1 MFNIAFNGIITVNRG
16 DSFRF
21 PLTINFGSS
30 LEPNTYGL
38 NEHDK
43 VYFAVMEPNQPF
55 ETALIKKVFDKSHEK
70 TDKDTGVRYLEI
82 SFKPQDTECVLP
94 GKYYYQIKLQ
104 RFHKMLD
111 SEGELVQPEQWDL
124 VNYDVDTVI
133 DKTQFFILE

>member
-21 PLTINFGSS
+21 PLTINFGST
-30 LEPNTYGL
+30 LNPETYLL

-55 ETALIKKVFDKSHEK
+55 ECALIKKVFTS
-70 TDKDTGVRYLEI
+70 KDINENREIEI
-82 SFKPQDTECVLP
+82 SFKPKDTECVLP

-104 RFHKMLD
+104 RFHKKTD
-111 SEGELVQPEQWDL
+111 SEGNELPYWDMED
-124 VNYDVDTVI
+124 YDVDTVV

>member
-16 DSFRF
+16 DSFKF

-30 LEPNTYGL
+30 LEPATYGL
-38 NEHDK
+38 QKHDK

-55 ETALIKKVFDKSHEK
+55 EAALIKKVFTSDDCKN
-70 TDKDTGVRYLEI
+70 GCVEI
-82 SFKPQDTECVLP
+82 SFRPQDTECVLP

-104 RFHKMLD
+104 RFHQLLD
-111 SEGELVQPEQWDL
+111 LDGNPIPDQWDL
-124 VNYDVDTVI
+124 VNYDVDTII